1 VLLALLIGVA
11 TGTGSAPALAETL
24 PVERWSGHVVLL
36 ESGDLRLED
45 GRLLRLAGLV
55 NLGTDRAA
63 FLRSIE
69 DFLKARPLALR
80 LDPKAGADRY
90 GRLPA
95 LVENAKGEG
104 LQEMLLRAGLAQLM
118 VEPAADAEIEPLLA
132 AERAARLAGDGLWA
146 EGSHPAY
153 ALRRADELD
162 DATGSYRLVRGEVRR
177 VSVNRRYVY
186 INFGADWRTDL
197 TLRMERTLAER
208 SGLEAA
214 ALEGREVLARGVVE
228 AAGGPLLALDDPRQ
242 MEILP

>member
-1 VLLALLIGVA
+1 MLQGKARLSASGRLVIPAAVRKALGLEPGDELILRVEDGELRLS
-11 TGTGSAPALAETL
+11 TRRHALA
-24 PVERWSGHVVLL
+24 
-36 ESGDLRLED
+36 
-45 GRLLRLAGLV
+45 
-55 NLGTDRAA
+55 RA
-63 FLRSIE
+63 RRMIRQYM